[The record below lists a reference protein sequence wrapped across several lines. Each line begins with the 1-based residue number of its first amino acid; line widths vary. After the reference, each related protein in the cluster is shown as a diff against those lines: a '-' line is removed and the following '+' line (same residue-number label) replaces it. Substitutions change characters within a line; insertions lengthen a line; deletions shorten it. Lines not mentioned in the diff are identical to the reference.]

1 MKERILKEITEYY
14 KNKEQ
19 TEEIPDEVLKIIIN
33 TATDEIFER
42 LKIDLKNEFE
52 TGNLQHPFFISDEY
66 YIHLKLTDIK
76 NGILSKVLSDEYNEM
91 KEEK

>member
-14 KNKEQ
+14 RDKEQ
-19 TEEIPDEVLKIIIN
+19 VEEIPDEVLKIIIN

-42 LKIDLKNEFE
+42 LKADLKHEFK
-52 TGNLQHPFFISDEY
+52 TGNLKHPFFISDEY

-76 NGILSKVLSDEYNEM
+76 NGILNTAFNEIYKEM
-91 KEEK
+91 KEE

>member
-1 MKERILKEITEYY
+1 MKERILNEITEYY

-33 TATDEIFER
+33 TTTDEIFER
-42 LKIDLKNEFE
+42 LKADLKNEFK
-52 TGNLQHPFFISDEY
+52 TGNLKHPFFISDEY

-76 NGILSKVLSDEYNEM
+76 NGILNKILSDNYQEI
-91 KEEK
+91 KEE